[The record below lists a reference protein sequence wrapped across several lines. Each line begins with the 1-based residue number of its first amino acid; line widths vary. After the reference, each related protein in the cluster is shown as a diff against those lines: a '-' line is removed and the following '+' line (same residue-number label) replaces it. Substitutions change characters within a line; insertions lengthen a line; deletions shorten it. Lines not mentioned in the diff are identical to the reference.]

1 MPIEVTSEPE
11 RIVIGLSGM
20 AVIGAMR
27 RRVEIPTDE
36 ITSVSVRPRKEVK
49 WGKAWL
55 RMPGIHLPGVIRYG
69 SYGVGAG
76 REFWATMRESDL
88 VVIEASGGPYCR
100 IILGLPDPHGVAG
113 AITAAMR

>member
-1 MPIEVTSEPE
+1 MPIEVISEPR
-11 RIVIGLSGM
+11 RIVIELSGM

-27 RRVEIPTDE
+27 RRVEIPTDR

-55 RMPGIHLPGVIRYG
+55 RVPGTHIPGVIRYG

-76 REFWATMRESDL
+76 REFWATMREPDV
-88 VVIEASGGPYCR
+88 VVIEAGGGPYCR
-100 IILGLPDPHGVAG
+100 IVLGLPDPHGVAG